1 MERPEYSLQITVNS
15 RQLNRVVID
24 QHYKENH
31 SELNDQ
37 IILELVKELN
47 GKTYDAEAVR
57 GNFEYFRVEPLEM
70 NAKPYR
76 LIFLLCIGDDFLG
89 VVNAFRVRE

>member
-1 MERPEYSLQITVNS
+1 MERPEYSLKITVNG

-37 IILELVKELN
+37 LILELVKELD

-57 GNFEYFRVEPLEM
+57 GDFEYFRVEPLEV
-70 NAKPYR
+70 NTKPHR

-89 VVNAFRVRE
+89 VVNAFRVPE